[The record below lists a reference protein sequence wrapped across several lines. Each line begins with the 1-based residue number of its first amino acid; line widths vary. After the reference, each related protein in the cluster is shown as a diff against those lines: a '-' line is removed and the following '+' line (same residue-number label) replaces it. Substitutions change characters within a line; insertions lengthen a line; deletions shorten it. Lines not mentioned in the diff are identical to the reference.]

1 MAHRVVI
8 VGGGA
13 AGMQTALE
21 LKSRGI
27 EPVIVERGKDVHLRR
42 LDIAAIHRNQGGQQR
57 VSRLV
62 PQSVL
67 SRTRSEGKG
76 NVDV

>member
-1 MAHRVVI
+1 MAYRGVV

-27 EPVIVERGKDVHLRR
+27 EPVIVERDVELGGKARGWHKLFPTFTPAGDVMRP
-42 LDIAAIHRNQGGQQR
+42 IAQR
-57 VSRLV
+57 VK
-62 PQSVL
+62 
-67 SRTRSEGKG
+67 E
-76 NVDV
+76 

>member
-1 MAHRVVI
+1 MAKRVVI

-27 EPVIVERGKDVHLRR
+27 EPIIIERDMDLGGKVRDWHKLFPSFTPASPK
-42 LDIAAIHRNQGGQQR
+42 LA
-57 VSRLV
+57 
-62 PQSVL
+62 
-67 SRTRSEGKG
+67 
-76 NVDV
+76 